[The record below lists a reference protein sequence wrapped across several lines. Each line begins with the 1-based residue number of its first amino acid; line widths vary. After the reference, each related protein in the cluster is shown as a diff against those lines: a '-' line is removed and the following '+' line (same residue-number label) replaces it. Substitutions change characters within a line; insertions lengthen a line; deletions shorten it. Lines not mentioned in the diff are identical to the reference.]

1 MSNPFHERV
10 MNAKASGKLAVQP
23 RMGFSDQAKM
33 RDGLIATRNAAAATL
48 GTITIDS
55 FTRVG
60 DHESAALA
68 IATEEALNGYPLVAH
83 GAESTALMCADVH
96 DSQFPI
102 QIRHGSAQPQDIV
115 RTLVDAGFPATE
127 GGPVSYCL
135 PYSRLPISAAVD
147 AWAETAEIAADND
160 LHLETFG
167 GCMLGQLCPPS
178 LLVALSVLE
187 GLFFAQYGVKSISL
201 SYAQQT
207 NLDQDVAAVTALRNL
222 ADRYIGDRAER
233 HTVIYTYMGVYPL
246 TSIGSN
252 RLLERSVMLAHASG
266 AERLI
271 VKTPA
276 EAHRIPT
283 IEENVAALELA
294 GRMRPTGRL
303 GQASEEEVIAIMSEA
318 DRLIAATL
326 EQSDNVGHA
335 LNLAFGRGLLDVPFC
350 LHTDNANLAR
360 ATVRADGRL
369 EWSDTGRMPISAV
382 SGAAP
387 LRSDQLLVVLNYN
400 QTRFDREQLS
410 GGVDRVL
417 T

>member
-1 MSNPFHERV
+1 MPTQLASSAER
-10 MNAKASGKLAVQP
+10 A
-23 RMGFSDQAKM
+23 R
-33 RDGLIATRNAAAATL
+33 
-48 GTITIDS
+48 
-55 FTRVG
+55 
-60 DHESAALA
+60 
-68 IATEEALNGYPLVAH
+68 
-83 GAESTALMCADVH
+83 
-96 DSQFPI
+96 
-102 QIRHGSAQPQDIV
+102 
-115 RTLVDAGFPATE
+115 RT
-127 GGPVSYCL
+127 
-135 PYSRLPISAAVD
+135 
-147 AWAETAEIAADND
+147 
-160 LHLETFG
+160 
-167 GCMLGQLCPPS
+167 
-178 LLVALSVLE
+178 
-187 GLFFAQYGVKSISL
+187 FFAQYGVKSISL
-201 SYAQQT
+201 SYAQQP